1 MFAGALVCLLTLD
14 HAVDL
19 LPMKEIME
27 ILSQEMLKFT
37 AMAGVVKKSSFMS
50 TLNTEADPDL
60 ILTAVLETT
69 ENSMSSRNNM
79 VAVKVLLNTLVVS
92 LQEATH
98 LLVQWFPCNKCQCN
112 SNK

>member
-27 ILSQEMLKFT
+27 ILSQEMLKLS

-50 TLNTEADPDL
+50 TSNTEADL
-60 ILTAVLETT
+60 ILTAVLETI

-79 VAVKVLLNTLVVS
+79 ETVEVLLNTLVAS
-92 LQEATH
+92 LQEASH
-98 LLVQWFPCNKCQCN
+98 LAL
-112 SNK
+112 